1 MDADQRRR
9 FEEVEKTLLA
19 LRREVGNI
27 LTDGREDRSELER
40 HIGLLQLR
48 LIALDE
54 SGDISAVRCREHA
67 RGISKLLQGEKC

>member
-9 FEEVEKTLLA
+9 FEEVEKTLLS

-27 LTDGREDRSELER
+27 LTDGREVRSELER

-54 SGDISAVRCREHA
+54 SVSISAA
-67 RGISKLLQGEKC
+67 RFRDLSCGS